1 MLWNYE
7 DITAKV
13 WSIRSGEQLD
23 TFLQHVLRIFQE
35 SLPHALINERWAQTA
50 LHLGLS
56 CSSRHYAGRS
66 LQVSKA
72 ASVST
77 FVMAVVY
84 KANKV
89 HEMLEKLLVFNYET
103 VTHNF
108 QQFFYLACESIF
120 TL

>member
-66 LQVSKA
+66 LQVN
-72 ASVST
+72 
-77 FVMAVVY
+77 MAV
-84 KANKV
+84 
-89 HEMLEKLLVFNYET
+89 T
-103 VTHNF
+103 VTFGEGAAYQANEFFEMSSWLPNF
-108 QQFFYLACESIF
+108 KTRKLDFNGFFHFCLIF
-120 TL
+120 NISL